1 MKEGERMKRKE
12 QKEQD
17 RINAKKEISS
27 LLAEL
32 ERREHPAEL
41 LDIIDVLQQVYQ
53 TIDQASEPEIVIN
66 HLVNYIRSQAIKG
79 RLHFPK
85 SQEEAIMN
93 LGVIGQRAGW
103 NSQYMANFSDKSQF
117 YRFGQTVP
125 RHHGL
130 L

>member
-1 MKEGERMKRKE
+1 MKKNVEKQLLCEQAKQEIIKLVTQLQERK
-12 QKEQD
+12 QL
-17 RINAKKEISS
+17 SS
-27 LLAEL
+27 
-32 ERREHPAEL
+32 EL

-125 RHHGL
+125 RH
-130 L
+130 

>member
-17 RINAKKEISS
+17 RINAKKEISR

-41 LDIIDVLQQVYQ
+41 LDIIDVLQQVDS
-53 TIDQASEPEIVIN
+53 TLDKSKDPESLIN

-125 RHHGL
+125 RH
-130 L
+130 